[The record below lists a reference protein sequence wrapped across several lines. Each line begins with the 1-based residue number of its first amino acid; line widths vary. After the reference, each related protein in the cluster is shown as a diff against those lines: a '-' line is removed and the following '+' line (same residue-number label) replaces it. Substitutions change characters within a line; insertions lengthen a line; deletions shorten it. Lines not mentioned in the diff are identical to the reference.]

1 MLNYSSLTE
10 SIALSGTFFVATVQ
24 PSRANLCASCLHECT
39 QIDRDEGTPRQPQ
52 TGAALAAKACE
63 TGGLWL
69 EPGRGLNCVLRPGA
83 PRAAKACE
91 TGGLWLEQGRGLN
104 CVLRPGAPR
113 AVKACETGGLWPEQ
127 GRG

>member
-69 EPGRGLNCVLRPGA
+69 E
-83 PRAAKACE
+83 
-91 TGGLWLEQGRGLN
+91 QGRGLN